1 MEMLHPVRADNV
13 RRKSEVVV
21 ITGAS
26 AGVGRA
32 AARAFAQRGAS
43 IGLLARGDQGL
54 KGAEA
59 EVESLGGKAL
69 ALPIDVADDEQVEA
83 SAAAVEEALGP
94 IDIWIN
100 NAMASVFSPI
110 MQMTPAEY
118 KRVTEVAY
126 LG

>member
-21 ITGAS
+21 ITGGS

>member
-1 MEMLHPVRADNV
+1 MEMLHPVRADNM

-21 ITGAS
+21 ITGGS

>member
-1 MEMLHPVRADNV
+1 MEMLHPVRADNM

-21 ITGAS
+21 ITGGS

-43 IGLLARGDQGL
+43 IGLRARGDQGL